1 MNTLLYIMET
11 FTNSGKPWEQQE
23 DDQLNTLYNVDIL
36 DIMAI
41 SKIHKRTPG
50 GIISRLLKRE
60 YITTRN
66 SVRGYDLYRNSDL
79 YKEIVETNKKE
90 TTNTDY
96 YIELQNDVKEIKNEI
111 KELQK
116 TILELVEM
124 MKAV

>member
-1 MNTLLYIMET
+1 
-11 FTNSGKPWEQQE
+11 
-23 DDQLNTLYNVDIL
+23 
-36 DIMAI
+36 MAI

-79 YKEIVETNKKE
+79 YKEIVETNKKNKKE

-124 MKAV
+124 MKAVYEFEA

>member
-50 GIISRLLKRE
+50 GIIFVNCIIPRTMNE
-60 YITTRN
+60 
-66 SVRGYDLYRNSDL
+66 RGQH
-79 YKEIVETNKKE
+79 KF
-90 TTNTDY
+90 
-96 YIELQNDVKEIKNEI
+96 LQQH
-111 KELQK
+111 LQQN
-116 TILELVEM
+116 LQRHHRHHQRHHHRHHHRQFFSPFL
-124 MKAV
+124 

>member
-1 MNTLLYIMET
+1 MET

-50 GIISRLLKRE
+50 GIISRLFKHE

-66 SVRGYDLYRNSDL
+66 SARGYDLYRNSDL
-79 YKEIVETNKKE
+79 YKEIVETNKKNKKE
-90 TTNTDY
+90 TTNTD

-124 MKAV
+124 MKAVYEFEA